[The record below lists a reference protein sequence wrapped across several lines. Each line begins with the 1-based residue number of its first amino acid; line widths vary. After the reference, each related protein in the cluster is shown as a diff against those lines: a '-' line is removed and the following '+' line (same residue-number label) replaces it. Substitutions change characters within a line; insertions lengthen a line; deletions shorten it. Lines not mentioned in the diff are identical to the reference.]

1 MHITS
6 EVSSTTTNSTNSSK
20 KAHHSSRS
28 TTNNENNN
36 SSNTTNN
43 NNNNSS
49 NGSASGANKKP
60 VDTSPYL
67 TPENLIERTVD
78 VLLAEHPGEL
88 VKTGSPHIVS
98 SRS

>member
-6 EVSSTTTNSTNSSK
+6 EVSSTTTASTNSSK
-20 KAHHSSRS
+20 KGSNNRNS
-28 TTNNENNN
+28 TSETNNNN
-36 SSNTTNN
+36 TNAPN
-43 NNNNSS
+43 NNNNSKE
-49 NGSASGANKKP
+49 GASSKKP
-60 VDTSPYL
+60 IDTSPYL

-98 SRS
+98 YRN

>member
-6 EVSSTTTNSTNSSK
+6 EVSSTTTSTHQNKKGSSNRNANSE
-20 KAHHSSRS
+20 
-28 TTNNENNN
+28 TNNNNTNASNNN
-36 SSNTTNN
+36 SS
-43 NNNNSS
+43 SKD
-49 NGSASGANKKP
+49 GASNKKP

-98 SRS
+98 Y